1 MKLSRTIA
9 ALGAFFVL
17 ALGVAA
23 CGGSSNTKAGGIPSG
38 SVAVMAGSPVSLQA
52 WKHWMY
58 VAAKGQTAQSP
69 GSPVIV
75 PNDPPGFT
83 GCIAQV
89 RKQIPSLSKISDKQ
103 IKSDCGQLFTSLNT
117 QVMDFLLEAYWYQAE
132 GHKLKI
138 HVTSAEVQKA
148 LVAAKKANFP
158 TATAYKAFLAASG
171 ETNADILFRLTVT
184 QIYTKLEDRYLKKP
198 TTAEIAAYY
207 TSHPTQFGTP
217 ETRDL
222 RLIRTSSE
230 AQINLAKAALVA
242 GKESVKTWQTVA
254 KKYSIDAVT
263 KSNGGLLTGVTK
275 GEEEHALDVAAFSA
289 PANKLVGPI
298 HGTFG
303 WYMVE
308 VTKITPATTQS
319 LTKATPLIKSLLSGQ
334 DSTAAQKKVAT
345 LVKVWVPKTLCRTQY
360 SMADCQGYKPP
371 KPTATTPTVTAPTTT
386 PTSTATASGSVSAS
400 SSASTSSSS
409 SASSSSSSS
418 ASGSSSSSSSG

>member
-1 MKLSRTIA
+1 
-9 ALGAFFVL
+9 
-17 ALGVAA
+17 
-23 CGGSSNTKAGGIPSG
+23 
-38 SVAVMAGSPVSLQA
+38 
-52 WKHWMY
+52 MY
-58 VAAKGQTAQSP
+58 IAAKGQTAQSP

-75 PNDPPGFT
+75 PNDPPGFS
-83 GCIAQV
+83 GCVAQV
-89 RKQIPSLSKISDKQ
+89 RRQIPSLSKISDKQ
-103 IKSDCGQLFTSLNT
+103 IKADCAQLFTSLNT
-117 QVMDFLLEAYWYQAE
+117 QVMDFLVDAYWYQAE

-138 HVTSAEVQKA
+138 HVTAAQVQKA
-148 LVAAKKANFP
+148 LATAKKANFP

-171 ETNADILFRLTVT
+171 ETNADILFRLMVT

-230 AQINLAKAALVA
+230 AQINLAKAALIA
-242 GKESVKTWQTVA
+242 GKESVKTWDTVA

-263 KSNGGLLTGVTK
+263 KTNGGLLTGVTK

-319 LTKATPLIKSLLSGQ
+319 LTKATPLIKQLLSGQ
-334 DSTAAQKKVAT
+334 DATAAQKKVAT
-345 LVKVWVPKTLCRTQY
+345 LVKVWLPKTQCRAQY

-386 PTSTATASGSVSAS
+386 PATATARPPVTDAENIGVTVVTSVEPLA
-400 SSASTSSSS
+400 AYLYTW
-409 SASSSSSSS
+409 A
-418 ASGSSSSSSSG
+418 